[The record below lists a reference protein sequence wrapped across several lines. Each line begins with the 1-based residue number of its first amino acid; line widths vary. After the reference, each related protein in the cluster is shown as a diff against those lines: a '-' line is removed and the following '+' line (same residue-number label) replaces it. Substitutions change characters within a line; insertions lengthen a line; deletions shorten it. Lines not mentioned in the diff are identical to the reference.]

1 MVGDQETRTQRLIR
15 RLKAR
20 DFLVRLHAGLALCG
34 LGPEAREAVPAVI
47 ELLQADG
54 VSDRKMAAWTLGYIG
69 RGVGEAGPA
78 LRKALQDADPGVR
91 ARAAEALEKIDPAGP
106 RAAA

>member
-1 MVGDQETRTQRLIR
+1 MVDEQETRTQRLIR

-34 LGPEAREAVPAVI
+34 LGREAREAVPTVI

-69 RGVGEAGPA
+69 PGVAEAVAA
-78 LRKALQDADPGVR
+78 LRHALQDADPGVR
-91 ARAAEALEKIDPAGP
+91 MRAAEALAKIDPPGP

>member
-1 MVGDQETRTQRLIR
+1 MVGDQETHLQRLIR

-20 DFLVRLHAGLALCG
+20 DFLVRLHAGLALCS

-47 ELLQADG
+47 ELLQSET

-69 RGVGEAGPA
+69 REVAEALLA
-78 LRKALQDADPGVR
+78 LRQALHDVDLGVR
-91 ARAAEALEKIDPAGP
+91 ARAAEALQKIDPAGP